1 MIARLRGEVVA
12 LGVTWVVVDVNGLG
26 LRVFVPPAT
35 SAKLRVGERASL
47 HTCLLVR
54 EDDMSLYGFAT
65 AQERDCFELCR
76 SANGVGP
83 KLALAIVSVLAPER
97 LAAAVRGEDLAAL
110 CTVPGVGRKSAQK
123 LVIELK
129 DKVDLIAAEFL
140 APAAAPAASQWREQI
155 CEGLESLGW
164 NTKDAEAACQN
175 VQELAEQTPMPSVPV
190 LMKAALASLARV

>member
-1 MIARLRGEVVA
+1 MIAQLSGEVAA
-12 LGVTWVVVDVNGLG
+12 LGVTWVIIDVHGLG
-26 LRVFVPPAT
+26 LRVSVPPAT
-35 SAKLRVGERASL
+35 SAKLHVGERTSL

-54 EDDMSLYGFAT
+54 EDDMSLYGFASP
-65 AQERDCFELCR
+65 QERDCFDLCR
-76 SANGVGP
+76 SASGVGP
-83 KLALAIVSVLAPER
+83 KLALAIVSVLSPGR

-129 DKVDLIAAEFL
+129 DRVDRIAADAVQPEP
-140 APAAAPAASQWREQI
+140 APAATQWREQI

-164 NTKDAEAACQN
+164 TSKDAEAACQA
-175 VQELAEQTPMPSVPV
+175 VQPLAEQSPTPAVSV